1 MTSRFLSGVVT
12 HVGPRDTLASVGTSA
27 DAAGKSARA
36 TPSGEKCGLA
46 LRAAA
51 FALWVSLTAFPVQAA
66 VEDSPE
72 AALNRLYNYDF
83 TGAHRVLD
91 AWDAKHPDS
100 SLGHALQAATFMFTE
115 FARLQIL
122 EGEFFTD
129 DKKIV
134 EKKGLKTD
142 PVVRGQFYGELDI
155 ARKLAEKRLAVDPK
169 DQDALF
175 VMTVSEGLFADFDAL
190 IEKHPLA
197 SLGYAKDAQTYAV
210 RLLAINPSFGD
221 AYLTTGY
228 SEYLLGSLPFFVRW
242 FTKFDDTEGNKVTA
256 IQKLQRAAET
266 GRYLGPYAK
275 IMLAIIYV
283 REDRLADSE
292 ALLRG
297 LATAYPENPMFKK
310 ELEKLSQYTQKKKK
324 R

>member
-1 MTSRFLSGVVT
+1 MTSRFFS
-12 HVGPRDTLASVGTSA
+12 
-27 DAAGKSARA
+27 
-36 TPSGEKCGLA
+36 GLA
-46 LRAAA
+46 DKAAEIIFFPAPGSWPRLAVCAAA
-51 FALWVSLTAFPVQAA
+51 FALWFSLAAFPALAA

-91 AWDAKHPDS
+91 AWNAKHPDS

-115 FARLQIL
+115 FSRLQIL

-142 PVVRGQFYGELDI
+142 PVVRGQFYGELDM
-155 ARKLAEKRLAVDPK
+155 ARKLAEQRLAVDPK

-175 VMTVSEGLFADFDAL
+175 VMTVSEGLMADFDAL

-210 RLLAINPSFGD
+210 RLLAVNPGFGD

-228 SEYLLGSLPFFVRW
+228 SEYLLGSLPFFVKW
-242 FTKFDDTEGNKVTA
+242 FTKFDDTEGNKITA

-275 IMLAIIYV
+275 ILLAIIYV
-283 REDRLADSE
+283 REDRLPDSE

-297 LATAYPENPMFKK
+297 LAAAYPENPMFKK
-310 ELEKLSQYTQKKKK
+310 ELEKISQYTQKKKK